1 MAQCKRLARLDN
13 DQSHLR
19 ERNTLLIASYLCP
32 KSQLDKQV
40 DFERVFTFCS
50 AIKLHIM
57 RI

>member
-57 RI
+57 